1 MTSGDKPA
9 SGAPESTASPDQQET
24 LRRNAIS
31 LPGATAMSI
40 ALIAPAAG
48 MAFLPQI
55 VAAHAG
61 STVPFSFLLAT
72 IGGIAIAYTVSV
84 FARKFS
90 SAGSFYTF
98 NARGLGRGA
107 GFFSGW
113 LLFAGYLVFFPQNML
128 AFGYTLSAILQT
140 HASIDVPW
148 WVFAVAG
155 TLAVAGLGIIG
166 LGLSM
171 RVDLTVIA
179 FEVAIV
185 LALAI
190 VIIAD
195 GGHSGN
201 TLTVFNPAHA
211 PAGFSGIAFGLIFAL
226 GGITGFES
234 SATVAEETEN
244 PKRNIPRA
252 MLMAVTGTG
261 AFFIVITYALAI
273 GFGANRGSVFAAT
286 SLPLDTLAREFIGS
300 GYSIAVD
307 IVVAMSAF
315 AVSIAAGNGAVR
327 VIFAMAREG
336 SLPRPLAHTSS
347 RHTPVVAVTTVAVVS
362 LAMTLVLGAIV
373 GPYPNAYSYLGAFGS
388 LPVALLYVLV
398 CISLMA
404 YFIRTRDPDFH
415 PIKHVLVPIIGIA
428 VAILPIYGSFHP
440 LPTGAFMI
448 VDLLLLAYAIIG
460 IGITGYLARRRPE
473 VMERIG
479 TVMVTGSD

>member
-1 MTSGDKPA
+1 LTSVEVRPA
-9 SGAPESTASPDQQET
+9 APSEGSADPQPEA

-72 IGGIAIAYTVSV
+72 IGGVAIAYTVSV

-128 AFGYTLSAILQT
+128 AFGYTLTSILQT
-140 HASIDVPW
+140 HAGVDVPW
-148 WVFAVAG
+148 WVFATAG
-155 TLAVAGLGIIG
+155 TLVVAGLGIIG

-179 FEVAIV
+179 FEVVILLI
-185 LALAI
+185 LAV
-190 VIIAD
+190 VIISR

-211 PAGFSGIAFGLIFAL
+211 PAGFSGLAFGLIFAL

-234 SATVAEETEN
+234 SATVAEETAN

-252 MLMAVTGTG
+252 MLYAVIGTG
-261 AFFIVITYALAI
+261 AFFVLISYALAI

-286 SLPLDTLAREFIGS
+286 ALPLDTLSRSFIGS

-307 IVVAMSAF
+307 VVVALSAF

-327 VIFAMAREG
+327 VIYAMAREG
-336 SLPRPLAHTSS
+336 SLPKPLSRTSS
-347 RHTPVVAVTTVAVVS
+347 RKTPIVAVTAVAVAS
-362 LAMTLVLGAIV
+362 LALTLGLGAIV

-388 LPVALLYVLV
+388 LPVALLYVIV

-404 YFIRTRDPDFH
+404 YFARTRDPDFH
-415 PIKHVLVPIIGIA
+415 PAKHVLVPLIGIV
-428 VAILPIYGSFHP
+428 VAILPIYGSFNP
-440 LPTGAFMI
+440 LPTGAFLD
-448 VDLLLLAYAIIG
+448 VDLLLLTYTLIG
-460 IGITGYLARRRPE
+460 IAITTYLARRRPD
-473 VMERIG
+473 VMDRIG